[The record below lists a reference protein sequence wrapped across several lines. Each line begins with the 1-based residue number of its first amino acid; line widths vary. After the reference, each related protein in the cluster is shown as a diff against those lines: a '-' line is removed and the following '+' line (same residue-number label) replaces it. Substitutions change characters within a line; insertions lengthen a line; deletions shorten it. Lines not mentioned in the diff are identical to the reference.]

1 MRKTGHCSLFAASA
15 ALVTSLAL
23 AQPAPPAAPPAPAAP
38 AAPAPPPARTP
49 AAAPPVAAEPEA
61 PTASPDAAPAT
72 AERTDAA
79 AGDEDER
86 SEGAAGDDGAEPPPP
101 QPAPPRSRPRTPPPN
116 AALPAATAP
125 TAAGERTAATAG
137 AEPPPSAPPEAKEAA
152 KPPEVDV
159 FAEDWWS
166 HARPVFELHGYF
178 RTRVEMFHRFALGRI
193 NQPSDQLWPLPLDHY
208 YRGLQDPDSQSIGD
222 YGPVL
227 CTDKKS
233 RPSSVDSTAPT
244 EGLYPCKN
252 QTQMGANLRFR
263 LNPELHISDNLRV
276 ISQID
281 LLDNVVM
288 GSTPEGYAIEP
299 DAAGGYAALQRGG
312 YNALSVFDVS
322 QQPPTSG
329 VNGVKDSI
337 RVKRVWGEFQTP
349 VGELRFGRMPSHWG
363 LGIFAN
369 SGDGYDDDY
378 QTTVD
383 RLMFS
388 TGIKALDLYFVGA
401 WDFANE
407 GATTEN
413 VLDPQG
419 QAADAAQKDDV
430 RELMFSVARR
440 ADPDLQR
447 QALAKKRLVVNG
459 GVYFMARRQKIAN
472 DLAGS
477 AADGAVV
484 PGAYPAGLMQLG
496 GVSGY
501 VRRGALLLIPDLWL
515 QVLYRTFRFEAEGV
529 TIQGHADNVETATG
543 TAPADFDDWKF
554 RMWGFAA
561 ESEFRALEDRLSVD
575 LKGGWASGDPEASE
589 QDQPGS
595 GGLTPGYGD
604 GLQDQIGDDT
614 FSTFAFHPNYKIDL
628 ILHRNIL
635 SRVQG
640 SYYLRPG
647 VAYDFM
653 RSPEGQRL
661 GGGFGAIWSRASS
674 FVQTPGHKRDLG
686 IELNGKL
693 YFQSKDGGLN
703 DVPGSMGGFYTQLEY
718 GVLFPLAGLGYQ
730 RAERTNLHAA
740 LGSNDA
746 GDLKA
751 AQILRWYLGV
761 LF

>member
-1 MRKTGHCSLFAASA
+1 MT
-15 ALVTSLAL
+15 
-23 AQPAPPAAPPAPAAP
+23 
-38 AAPAPPPARTP
+38 
-49 AAAPPVAAEPEA
+49 AEPEA
-61 PTASPDAAPAT
+61 PTANPEAAPAT
-72 AERTDAA
+72 AEQADA
-79 AGDEDER
+79 AGDEDAP
-86 SEGAAGDDGAEPPPP
+86 AAGTPADTTAEPTPPPKPPPP
-101 QPAPPRSRPRTPPPN
+101 RARPPTPSPSEAAPT
-116 AALPAATAP
+116 ATAP
-125 TAAGERTAATAG
+125 TTTGELSATAEST
-137 AEPPPSAPPEAKEAA
+137 EPPPSATPEAEKAA

-208 YRGLQDPDSQSIGD
+208 YRGLQDPDSQSVGD

-233 RPSSVDSTAPT
+233 RPSSVDSTDPT
-244 EGLYPCKN
+244 EGVYPCKN

-263 LNPELHISDNLRV
+263 LNPELHISDNLRI

-312 YNALSVFDVS
+312 YNALSLFDVS

-419 QAADAAQKDDV
+419 QAEDAAQKDDV
-430 RELMFSVARR
+430 
-440 ADPDLQR
+440 
-447 QALAKKRLVVNG
+447 
-459 GVYFMARRQKIAN
+459 
-472 DLAGS
+472 
-477 AADGAVV
+477 
-484 PGAYPAGLMQLG
+484 
-496 GVSGY
+496 
-501 VRRGALLLIPDLWL
+501 
-515 QVLYRTFRFEAEGV
+515 
-529 TIQGHADNVETATG
+529 
-543 TAPADFDDWKF
+543 
-554 RMWGFAA
+554 
-561 ESEFRALEDRLSVD
+561 
-575 LKGGWASGDPEASE
+575 
-589 QDQPGS
+589 
-595 GGLTPGYGD
+595 
-604 GLQDQIGDDT
+604 
-614 FSTFAFHPNYKIDL
+614 
-628 ILHRNIL
+628 
-635 SRVQG
+635 
-640 SYYLRPG
+640 
-647 VAYDFM
+647 
-653 RSPEGQRL
+653 
-661 GGGFGAIWSRASS
+661 
-674 FVQTPGHKRDLG
+674 
-686 IELNGKL
+686 
-693 YFQSKDGGLN
+693 
-703 DVPGSMGGFYTQLEY
+703 
-718 GVLFPLAGLGYQ
+718 
-730 RAERTNLHAA
+730 
-740 LGSNDA
+740 
-746 GDLKA
+746 
-751 AQILRWYLGV
+751 
-761 LF
+761 